1 MTYFSTR
8 KEMYR
13 KLNLYD
19 CIVVLSLL
27 FVTICRFSTKEAFSL
42 LVPFCLRP
50 EIQKN
55 DERSAGLPVLYT
67 SFPPLL
73 PIFFS
78 ISTPPL
84 LSVDGF
90 CVVSISIC
98 RTHILRRG
106 YCIRE
111 MMVEIVYDPL
121 YQFTYIYVHTYLFLL
136 RHDFFLICAS
146 SNTVCDA

>member
-27 FVTICRFSTKEAFSL
+27 FVTICRFSMKEAFSL

-90 CVVSISIC
+90 CVVSICIC
-98 RTHILRRG
+98 RAHGLRRG
-106 YCIRE
+106 FQ

-121 YQFTYIYVHTYLFLL
+121 SNELYQFTYIYVRRYLF
-136 RHDFFLICAS
+136 FYAMIFS
-146 SNTVCDA
+146 

>member
-27 FVTICRFSTKEAFSL
+27 FVTICRFSMKEAFSL

-73 PIFFS
+73 PIFFFLFQ
-78 ISTPPL
+78 PL
-84 LSVDGF
+84 LSLVLTAF
-90 CVVSISIC
+90 VLSLSVFAV
-98 RTHILRRG
+98 H
-106 YCIRE
+106 
-111 MMVEIVYDPL
+111 MV
-121 YQFTYIYVHTYLFLL
+121 
-136 RHDFFLICAS
+136 
-146 SNTVCDA
+146 